1 VRTATLLPLTL
12 LVLMPLRAGARP
24 SGDIAE
30 IASKL
35 DDDDTVE
42 KTYGVLAAQ
51 HYARRHW
58 GFQLF
63 SDTSL
68 RDWQLNLAPLV
79 PKIVDLLAEGEKLEL
94 VDATTGNQ
102 TQVTTPRKEAGMALQ
117 AMERVAVDPL
127 LAALDRPPLAPHADE
142 VLRRIVRGGPPE
154 HDHAGWQRWWAAHR
168 EQPLHNER
176 GQWWLPTIFLVLVAG
191 AVGVVLRVQRARET

>member
-1 VRTATLLPLTL
+1 VRTAILLPLTL
-12 LVLMPLRAGARP
+12 IVSMPLRAEARP

-63 SDTSL
+63 SDTEL

-79 PKIVDLLAEGEKLEL
+79 PKIVDLLAEGENLEW
-94 VDATTGNQ
+94 VDSTTGNQ
-102 TQVTTPRKEAGMALQ
+102 TQITTPRKEAGRALQ
-117 AMERVAVDPL
+117 AMERAAVEPL
-127 LAALDRPPLAPHADE
+127 MAALDRPQLAPHADD

-154 HDHAGWQRWWAAHR
+154 HDRAGWQRWWGAHR
-168 EQPLHNER
+168 NEPLHNER

-191 AVGVVLRVQRARET
+191 AVAFVLRVQRARER